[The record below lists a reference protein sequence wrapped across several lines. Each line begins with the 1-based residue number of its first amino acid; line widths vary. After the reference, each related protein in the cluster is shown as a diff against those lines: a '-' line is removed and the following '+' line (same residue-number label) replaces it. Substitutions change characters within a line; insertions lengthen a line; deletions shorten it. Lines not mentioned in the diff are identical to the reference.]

1 MTKTNLRGRG
11 LIWPECPNHTLTS
24 EETEEGNPCGAT
36 TSRQEPKQGT
46 LRNSTTYCLA
56 PLAPPSMFLIQFRIT
71 CHEWYCLLW
80 TRLDPS
86 HISHQSRELAYA
98 GPETPSLF
106 QDVPSLCQIH
116 SKQRDNNNQHC
127 GLFGF
132 VLLFIVPTVSKSYLF
147 TITCFF
153 DWRIGES
160 D

>member
-1 MTKTNLRGRG
+1 MRGNNL
-11 LIWPECPNHTLTS
+11 
-24 EETEEGNPCGAT
+24 ETGAKAGNTEKFYYLLSCSSG
-36 TSRQEPKQGT
+36 S
-46 LRNSTTYCLA
+46 
-56 PLAPPSMFLIQFRIT
+56 PSMFLIRFRIT
-71 CHEWYCLLW
+71 CLEWYCLLW
-80 TRLDPS
+80 DRLDPS

-132 VLLFIVPTVSKSYLF
+132 VLLFIVPTVSLSYLF

-153 DWRIGES
+153 DWHIGES

>member
-1 MTKTNLRGRG
+1 MRGNS
-11 LIWPECPNHTLTS
+11 L
-24 EETEEGNPCGAT
+24 ETGAKVGNTEKFYYLLSCSSG
-36 TSRQEPKQGT
+36 S
-46 LRNSTTYCLA
+46 
-56 PLAPPSMFLIQFRIT
+56 PSMFLIQFRIT

-98 GPETPSLF
+98 GSETPSLF

-132 VLLFIVPTVSKSYLF
+132 VLLFIVPTVSTSFLPLHYYLF
-147 TITCFF
+147 LWLAY
-153 DWRIGES
+153 WRRVTEPTDKVHAVTS
-160 D
+160 VTV

>member
-1 MTKTNLRGRG
+1 MQGNNL
-11 LIWPECPNHTLTS
+11 
-24 EETEEGNPCGAT
+24 ETGAKAGNTEKFYYLLSCSSG
-36 TSRQEPKQGT
+36 S
-46 LRNSTTYCLA
+46 
-56 PLAPPSMFLIQFRIT
+56 PSMFLIRFRIT
-71 CHEWYCLLW
+71 CHEWYCLLG

-132 VLLFIVPTVSKSYLF
+132 ILLFIVPTVSKSFLPLHYYLF
-147 TITCFF
+147 L
-153 DWRIGES
+153 
-160 D
+160 